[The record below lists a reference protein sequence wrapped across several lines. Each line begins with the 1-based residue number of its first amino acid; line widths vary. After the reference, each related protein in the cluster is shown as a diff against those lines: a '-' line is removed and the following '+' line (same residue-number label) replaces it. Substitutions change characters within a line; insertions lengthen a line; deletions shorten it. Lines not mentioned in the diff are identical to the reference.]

1 MEKYFVW
8 HVQGGLGKN
17 VAATSL
23 CQDIKTTYP
32 DRKLIMVVSWPEVFL
47 NHPNIDRVYALGQ
60 CPHFYDDYVHQKDTV
75 VYRHE
80 PYNQSGHIHRKTHL
94 IHNWCDL
101 LGIQYKEQTPKV
113 IINYAQQ
120 QLVGMWNRDKPT
132 MVLHTNGGPID
143 GQKYSY
149 NWCRDIP
156 GELAQAI
163 VNKFHK
169 TYHIYQICRKDSV
182 VLENVERVDQP
193 LSNLELFSML
203 ASSKKRVLI
212 DSCLQHAAVAF
223 NLPSTVLWVG
233 TSPKVFGYKLHKN
246 VVAKVPNKKN
256 QLIGSYLFDYQFENN
271 IHECPYINMNEMF
284 DVNHVLNSI

>member
-23 CQDIKTTYP
+23 CQDIKNAYP

-60 CPHFYDDYVHQKDTV
+60 CPHFYDDYIHQKDTM

-120 QLVGMWNRDKPT
+120 QLVGVWKRDKPT
-132 MVLHTNGGPID
+132 MILHTNGGPID
-143 GQKYSY
+143 GQKYPY

-156 GELAQAI
+156 PELAQAI

-169 TYHIYQICRKDSV
+169 TYHIFQVCRKDSV

-203 ASSKKRVLI
+203 ASSEKRVLI
-212 DSCLQHAAVAF
+212 DSCLQHAAVSF

-233 TSPKVFGYKLHKN
+233 TSPNVFGYKLHRN

-271 IHECPYINMNEMF
+271 IHECPYISMNEMF
-284 DVNHVLNSI
+284 DVNQVLNSI

>member
-23 CQDIKTTYP
+23 CQDIKNAYP

-101 LGIQYKEQTPKV
+101 LGIEYKEQTPKV

-120 QLVGMWNRDKPT
+120 QLVGIWNRDKPT

-143 GQKYSY
+143 GQKYPY

-156 GELAQAI
+156 PELAQAI

-169 TYHIYQICRKDSV
+169 TYHIFQVCRKDSV
-182 VLENVERVDQP
+182 ALENVERVDQP
-193 LSNLELFSML
+193 LTNLELFSML

-271 IHECPYINMNEMF
+271 IHECPYIGMNEMF

>member
-23 CQDIKTTYP
+23 CKDIKDTYP

-60 CPHFYDDYVHQKDTV
+60 CPHFYDDYVHQKDTMI
-75 VYRHE
+75 YRHE

-223 NLPSTVLWVG
+223 RLPSTVLWVG
-233 TSPKVFGYKLHKN
+233 TSPKVFGYRLHKN

-271 IHECPYINMNEMF
+271 IHECPYIDMNEMF

>member
-23 CQDIKTTYP
+23 CQDIKDAYP

-101 LGIQYKEQTPKV
+101 LGIEYKEQTPKV

-120 QLVGMWNRDKPT
+120 QLVGIWNRDKPT

-143 GQKYSY
+143 GQKYPY

-156 GELAQAI
+156 PELAQAI

-169 TYHIYQICRKDSV
+169 TYHIFQVCRKDSV

-233 TSPKVFGYKLHKN
+233 TSPKVFGYRLHKN

-271 IHECPYINMNEMF
+271 IHECPYIGMNEMF
-284 DVNHVLNSI
+284 DVNQVLNSI

>member
-1 MEKYFVW
+1 MDKYFVW

-23 CQDIKTTYP
+23 CQDIKNAYP

-60 CPHFYDDYVHQKDTV
+60 CPHFYDDYIHQKDTM

-101 LGIQYKEQTPKV
+101 LGIEYKEQTPKV

-120 QLVGMWNRDKPT
+120 QLVGVWKRDKPT
-132 MVLHTNGGPID
+132 MILHTNGGPID
-143 GQKYSY
+143 GQKYPY

-156 GELAQAI
+156 PELAQAI
-163 VNKFHK
+163 VDKFHK
-169 TYHIYQICRKDSV
+169 TFHIFQICRKDSV
-182 VLENVERVDQP
+182 VLENVERVDQS

-203 ASSKKRVLI
+203 ASSEKRVLI
-212 DSCLQHAAVAF
+212 DSCLQHAAVSF

-233 TSPKVFGYKLHKN
+233 TSPNVFGYKLHKN
-246 VVAKVPNKKN
+246 VIAKVPNKKN

-284 DVNHVLNSI
+284 DVNQVLSSI

>member
-8 HVQGGLGKN
+8 NVQGGLGKN

-94 IHNWCDL
+94 IHNLCDL
-101 LGIQYKEQTPKV
+101 LGIEYKEQTPKV

-120 QLVGMWNRDKPT
+120 QLVGIWNRDKPT

-143 GQKYSY
+143 GQKYPY

-156 GELAQAI
+156 PELAQAI

-169 TYHIYQICRKDSV
+169 TYHIFQVCRKDSV

-203 ASSKKRVLI
+203 ANSKKRVLI

-271 IHECPYINMNEMF
+271 IHECPYIDMNEMF

>member
-1 MEKYFVW
+1 MF
-8 HVQGGLGKN
+8 
-17 VAATSL
+17 
-23 CQDIKTTYP
+23 
-32 DRKLIMVVSWPEVFL
+32 VSWPEVFL

-120 QLVGMWNRDKPT
+120 QLVGIWNRDKPT

-143 GQKYSY
+143 GQKYPY

-156 GELAQAI
+156 PELAQAI

-169 TYHIYQICRKDSV
+169 TYHIFQVCRKDSV
-182 VLENVERVDQP
+182 ALENVERVDQP

-271 IHECPYINMNEMF
+271 IHECPYINVNEMF
-284 DVNHVLNSI
+284 DVNQLLRE

>member
-8 HVQGGLGKN
+8 HIQGGLGKN

-23 CQDIKTTYP
+23 CQDIKAKYP

-47 NHPNIDRVYALGQ
+47 NHPNIDRVYAIGQ
-60 CPHFYDDYVHQKDTV
+60 CPHFYDDYVYQKDTMI
-75 VYRHE
+75 YRHE

-101 LGIQYKEQTPKV
+101 LGIEYKEQTPKV

-132 MVLHTNGGPID
+132 MVLHTNGGPND
-143 GQKYSY
+143 GQKHPY

-156 GELAQAI
+156 PELAQAI

-169 TYHIYQICRKDSV
+169 TYHIFQVCRKDSV
-182 VLENVERVDQP
+182 VLENVERVDQS

-203 ASSKKRVLI
+203 ANSKKRVLI

-223 NLPSTVLWVG
+223 NLQSTVLWIG

-271 IHECPYINMNEMF
+271 IYECPYINLQEMF
-284 DVNHVLNSI
+284 DINQLLHII

>member
-23 CQDIKTTYP
+23 CQDIKNAYP

-60 CPHFYDDYVHQKDTV
+60 CPHFYDDYIHQKDTM

-120 QLVGMWNRDKPT
+120 QLVGVWKRDKPT
-132 MVLHTNGGPID
+132 MILHTNGGPID
-143 GQKYSY
+143 CQKYPY

-156 GELAQAI
+156 PELAQAI

-169 TYHIYQICRKDSV
+169 TYHIFQVCRKDSV

-203 ASSKKRVLI
+203 ASSEKRVLI
-212 DSCLQHAAVAF
+212 DSCLQHAAVSF

-233 TSPKVFGYKLHKN
+233 TSPNVFGYKLHKN

-271 IHECPYINMNEMF
+271 IHECPYISMNEMF
-284 DVNHVLNSI
+284 DVNQVLNSI

>member
-23 CQDIKTTYP
+23 CKDIKDTYP

-60 CPHFYDDYVHQKDTV
+60 CPHFYDDYVHQKDTMI
-75 VYRHE
+75 YRHE

>member
-101 LGIQYKEQTPKV
+101 LGIEYKEQTPKV

-120 QLVGMWNRDKPT
+120 QLVGIWNRDKPT

-143 GQKYSY
+143 GQKYPY

-156 GELAQAI
+156 PELAQAI

-169 TYHIYQICRKDSV
+169 TYHIFQVCRKDSV
-182 VLENVERVDQP
+182 ALENVERVDQP
-193 LSNLELFSML
+193 LTNLELFSML

-271 IHECPYINMNEMF
+271 IHECPYIAMNEMF

>member
-120 QLVGMWNRDKPT
+120 QLMGMWNRDKPT

>member
-23 CQDIKTTYP
+23 CQDIKATP
-32 DRKLIMVVSWPEVFL
+32 SDRKLIMVVSWPEVFL

-60 CPHFYDDYVHQKDTV
+60 CPHFYDDYIHQKDTM

-101 LGIQYKEQTPKV
+101 LGIEYKEQTPKV

-120 QLVGMWNRDKPT
+120 QLVGVWKRDKPT
-132 MVLHTNGGPID
+132 MILHTNGGPID
-143 GQKYSY
+143 GQKYPY

-156 GELAQAI
+156 PELAQAI
-163 VNKFHK
+163 VDKFHK
-169 TYHIYQICRKDSV
+169 TFHIFQICRKDSV
-182 VLENVERVDQP
+182 VLENVERVDQS

-203 ASSKKRVLI
+203 ASSEKRVLI
-212 DSCLQHAAVAF
+212 DSCLQHAAVSF

-233 TSPKVFGYKLHKN
+233 TSPNVFGYKLHKN

-284 DVNHVLNSI
+284 DVNQVLSSI